1 MTDNEIPPVDEISGW
16 RELLDGL
23 GQVTVAW
30 QAIEQ
35 SRTAEAGA
43 VRLPSELVVS
53 LTRAGQQAAE
63 ALAGLA
69 GLIAEQ
75 EGDSASPV
83 DAQQAAA
90 QRWAEAHGR
99 AAGS

>member
-1 MTDNEIPPVDEISGW
+1 MTDDQVPPVDEISGW

-23 GQVTVAW
+23 GQVTAAW

-53 LTRAGQQAAE
+53 LTHAGQHAAE

-69 GLIAEQ
+69 ELIAEQ
-75 EGDSASPV
+75 EDDSASPA
-83 DAQQAAA
+83 DAQRAAA
-90 QRWAEAHGR
+90 QRWAEAHR